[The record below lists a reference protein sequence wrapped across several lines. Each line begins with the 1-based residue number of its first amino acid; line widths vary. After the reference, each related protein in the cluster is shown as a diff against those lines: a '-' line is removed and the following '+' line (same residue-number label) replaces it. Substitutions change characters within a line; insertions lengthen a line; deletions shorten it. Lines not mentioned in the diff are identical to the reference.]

1 MGGTDSYMR
10 TDELYKAIIGN
21 ATITFSVSSKK
32 YTCVVQIRHIIYNM
46 EINQNAKRTLA
57 VILDDFYNTVID
69 NINNDFIINT
79 LKLSDIKS
87 IF

>member
-1 MGGTDSYMR
+1 MK
-10 TDELYKAIIGN
+10 TDELHNAIVGN
-21 ATITFSVSSKK
+21 TVIIFSISSKK
-32 YTCVVQIRHIIYNM
+32 YSCAVQVRHIIYNM

-57 VILDDFYNTVID
+57 EILEDFHNTVID
-69 NINNDFIINT
+69 NISNDFIINT

>member
-21 ATITFSVSSKK
+21 VTITFSVSSKK
-32 YTCVVQIRHIIYNM
+32 YMCAVQIRHIIYNM

-79 LKLSDIKS
+79 LKASDIKS

>member
-1 MGGTDSYMR
+1 MK
-10 TDELYKAIIGN
+10 TDELYRAIVGN
-21 ATITFSVSSKK
+21 ASITFSISSKK
-32 YTCVVQIRHIIYNM
+32 YSCAVQIRHIIYNM

-57 VILDDFYNTVID
+57 GILEDFYNTVID

-79 LKLSDIKS
+79 LKTSDIKS

>member
-1 MGGTDSYMR
+1 MK
-10 TDELYKAIIGN
+10 TDELYKSIVGN
-21 ATITFSVSSKK
+21 TTITFSISSKK
-32 YTCVVQIRHIIYNM
+32 YSCAVQIRHIIYNM

-57 VILDDFYNTVID
+57 EILEDFYNTVID

-79 LKLSDIKS
+79 LKTSDIKS